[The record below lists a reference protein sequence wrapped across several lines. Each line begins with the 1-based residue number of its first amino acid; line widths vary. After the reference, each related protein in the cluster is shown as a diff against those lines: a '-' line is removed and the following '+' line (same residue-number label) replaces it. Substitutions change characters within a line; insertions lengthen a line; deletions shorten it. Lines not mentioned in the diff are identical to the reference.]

1 MNAMDSSQPSQP
13 QTPVKKI
20 LVKRV
25 KVLVKRPVA
34 ATPSAVPAPVPA
46 AKQPVLVKVPVK
58 RVVTVPVQTQ
68 PVQTPAP
75 VTMPAAPVQAQPAQP
90 VQTPAPVRTPPAPA
104 QNQTARQ
111 PEPGKRAYPVVFE
124 LPDDILAA
132 VEKYKKIPQKALALY
147 IYARTYAERVAE
159 ENGWMFPPMML
170 DLPHDT
176 YEMKE
181 IIDDVDGDEF
191 FDAIL
196 DDLVEMA
203 PFIDGMERIVN
214 TKGPLEK
221 LIKSELVRI
230 QNKDETTTADQIV
243 LAYLN
248 LLVDMLMVHEKMELM
263 DISDEIDDD
272 IEDIKDLEEEEKEIK
287 RKIVTAIERKRFP
300 VNARKLVDNY
310 FSLAKRDPDKAY
322 ETLITNPLFF
332 SPIQM
337 ERLPKKFFGLVK
349 PTAKDAIA
357 VNKQMASFF
366 RSLKV

>member
-1 MNAMDSSQPSQP
+1 MDSSQPSQP

-34 ATPSAVPAPVPA
+34 ATPSAAPAPVPA

-58 RVVTVPVQTQ
+58 RIVTAPVQTQ
-68 PVQTPAP
+68 PVQ
-75 VTMPAAPVQAQPAQP
+75 Q
-90 VQTPAPVRTPPAPA
+90 PAPVRTPAATVQTQPVQQPAPVRTPA
-104 QNQTARQ
+104 SPVRTQ
-111 PEPGKRAYPVVFE
+111 PVQPPAPEKKAYPVVFE

-147 IYARTYAERVAE
+147 IYARTYAERVAD
-159 ENGWMFPPMML
+159 ENGWAFPPMML
-170 DLPHDT
+170 DLPRDT

-181 IIDDVDGDEF
+181 IIDEVDGDEF

-243 LAYLN
+243 LTYLN

-272 IEDIKDLEEEEKEIK
+272 IEDIKDLEDEEKEIK
-287 RKIVTAIERKRFP
+287 RKIVTAIERKHFP

-322 ETLITNPLFF
+322 ETLTTNPLFF

>member
-1 MNAMDSSQPSQP
+1 MDSSQPSQP

-34 ATPSAVPAPVPA
+34 ATPSAAPAPVPA

-58 RVVTVPVQTQ
+58 RIVTAPVQTQ
-68 PVQTPAP
+68 PVQQPAP
-75 VTMPAAPVQAQPAQP
+75 VRTPAAPVQAQPVRQ
-90 VQTPAPVRTPPAPA
+90 PAPVRTPASPVRTQPVQPPAP
-104 QNQTARQ
+104 
-111 PEPGKRAYPVVFE
+111 EKKAYPVVFE

-147 IYARTYAERVAE
+147 IYARTYAEQVAD
-159 ENGWMFPPMML
+159 ENGWAFPPMML
-170 DLPHDT
+170 DLPRDT

-181 IIDDVDGDEF
+181 IIDEVDGDEF

-243 LAYLN
+243 LTYLN

-272 IEDIKDLEEEEKEIK
+272 IEDIKDLEDEEKEIK

-322 ETLITNPLFF
+322 ETLTTNPLFF